1 MYKIASGCIAE
12 RIKLF
17 LNKLIHKDQTGFIKG
32 IFIVENIRLI
42 YDIMNYTESNDVPG
56 LLILIDF
63 EKASESF
70 LGNLFK
76 KRYAFLILVLQF
88 KTG

>member
-17 LNKLIHKDQTGFIKG
+17 LNKLIHKDQTGFKG